1 MLGERVGED
10 EDIGRERII
19 FALTCGGDL
28 TVIQRVPFPAS
39 WAETFHTLRLGIPI
53 VVLKRVGTDAKQ
65 RVSRHERDHPGCMS
79 HPGNT

>member
-10 EDIGRERII
+10 EDIGRGRII

-39 WAETFHTLRLGIPI
+39 WAENFHTLRLG
-53 VVLKRVGTDAKQ
+53 V
-65 RVSRHERDHPGCMS
+65 E
-79 HPGNT
+79 